1 MSISL
6 QRRDALQF
14 GSLIL
19 LLAGTD
25 IAWGATILGVRVWPA
40 QDYTRVTIESDGL
53 LRAKQFFI
61 SSPPRLA
68 VDIEGIE
75 LSPQLKELVSS
86 VKSDDPFISGI
97 RVGQNAPGVVRLVI
111 DLKQS
116 ALPQVFNLP
125 PIAAYQH
132 RLVFDLYPTQAI
144 DPLLALIAEKEK
156 EKEKDKAKPLSPS
169 PSPSS
174 PTASTPTRTVDPLGD
189 LIAQQS
195 TRPTTSTSTSTIPF
209 TTKTIA
215 PRADNTPAI
224 PDISTKNP
232 IKTAT
237 DRLIIIALDPGH
249 GGEDPGAIGPAGT
262 REKDITLSVALKLRQ
277 RINATTLQT
286 RGGSSPMRAF
296 LTRDGDFFVPLH
308 VRVQKAQR
316 VQADLF
322 ISIHADAFTVPTA
335 RGASVFA
342 LSQKGATSAA
352 ARYMA
357 QKENSADAVGGI
369 SVQTKDAQVQRA
381 LLDMSTTAQINDSL
395 ELGSKVLGEIGSF
408 AKLHKPKVEQAG
420 FAVLKAPDIPSVLI
434 ETAFISNP
442 EEEQKLRDEAYQNQ
456 LADSILRGL
465 LRYFAKNPPLARTR
479 TRS

>member
-1 MSISL
+1 MSMSL

-53 LRAKQFFI
+53 LTAKPFFI

-75 LSPQLKELVSS
+75 LSPQLRELVGS

-97 RVGQNAPGVVRLVI
+97 RAGQYAPGVVRLVI
-111 DLKQS
+111 DLKQN

-156 EKEKDKAKPLSPS
+156 DKAKPFS

-174 PTASTPTRTVDPLGD
+174 PTTATPTRTVDPLGD

-195 TRPTTSTSTSTIPF
+195 TRPTTSTSTSTIPP

-215 PRADNTPAI
+215 SRADNTPAI

-381 LLDMSTTAQINDSL
+381 LLDKSTTAQINDSL

-408 AKLHKPKVEQAG
+408 AKLHKPKDRTVDVHVRWLREK
-420 FAVLKAPDIPSVLI
+420 LEPSP
-434 ETAFISNP
+434 SRP
-442 EEEQKLRDEAYQNQ
+442 EML
-456 LADSILRGL
+456 LTVRGIG
-465 LRYFAKNPPLARTR
+465 YKFKG
-479 TRS
+479 

>member
-1 MSISL
+1 MKEHFSLTRRESL
-6 QRRDALQF
+6 QL
-14 GSLIL
+14 GSLVL
-19 LLAGTD
+19 LLGAAD

-53 LRAKQFFI
+53 LVAKSFFVA
-61 SSPPRLA
+61 SPPRLA
-68 VDIEGIE
+68 VDLEGIE
-75 LSPQLKELVSS
+75 LSPQLKELVGS

-97 RVGQNAPGVVRLVI
+97 RVGQNAPGIVRLVI

-144 DPLLALIAEKEK
+144 DPLQALITEKER
-156 EKEKDKAKPLSPS
+156 AKQA
-169 PSPSS
+169 
-174 PTASTPTRTVDPLGD
+174 TASAAPPSEPRANDPLGD
-189 LIAQQS
+189 WMAQQS
-195 TRPTTSTSTSTIPF
+195 NRPNASTPSN

-215 PRADNTPAI
+215 TRAD
-224 PDISTKNP
+224 STRANSQNDLKNEP
-232 IKTAT
+232 PSNST

-262 REKDITLSVALKLRQ
+262 KEKDIVLSVALKLRE
-277 RINATTLQT
+277 RINATTLK
-286 RGGSSPMRAF
+286 GSPMRAF

-308 VRVQKAQR
+308 TRVQKAQR

-322 ISIHADAFTVPTA
+322 ISIHADAFTTPTA
-335 RGASVFA
+335 SGASVFA
-342 LSQKGATSAA
+342 LSERGATSAT

-357 QKENSADAVGGI
+357 DKENKADAVGGI
-369 SVQTKDAQVQRA
+369 NVRAKDAQVQRA

-395 ELGSKVLGEIGSF
+395 KLGSTVLGEIGSF
-408 AKLHKPKVEQAG
+408 AKLHKPRVEQAG
-420 FAVLKAPDIPSVLI
+420 FAVLKAPEIPSVLI

-442 EEEQKLRDEAYQNQ
+442 EEEQKLRDQAYQDK
-456 LADSILRGL
+456 LADGIMRGL
-465 LRYFAKNPPLARTR
+465 MRYFARNPPLARTR
-479 TRS
+479 ARS

>member
-1 MSISL
+1 MKRQAVDRL
-6 QRRDALQF
+6 RRRLLRSSGLA
-14 GSLIL
+14 L
-19 LLAGTD
+19 LLSGAD
-25 IAWGATILGVRVWPA
+25 IAWGATIVGVRVWPA
-40 QDYTRVTIESDGL
+40 QDYTRVTIESDTPL
-53 LRAKQFFI
+53 VAKPFFVA
-61 SSPPRLA
+61 SPPRLA
-68 VDIEGIE
+68 VDIQGLE
-75 LSPQLKELVSS
+75 LSAELKELVGR

-97 RVGQNAPGVVRLVI
+97 RVGQNAPGVVRLVL
-111 DLKQS
+111 DLKQD

-132 RLVFDLYPTQAI
+132 RLVFDLYPKVAA
-144 DPLLALIAEKEK
+144 DPLLVLLAEKEK
-156 EKEKDKAKPLSPS
+156 EKA
-169 PSPSS
+169 SS
-174 PTASTPTRTVDPLGD
+174 ARASDPLGE
-189 LIAQQS
+189 LIAQQA
-195 TRPTTSTSTSTIPF
+195 TRPTTTTNTTSSTPN

-215 PRADNTPAI
+215 SRPDSARASGQNNAEKPAS
-224 PDISTKNP
+224 ST
-232 IKTAT
+232 T

-262 REKDITLSVALKLRQ
+262 REKDVVLQIALKLRE
-277 RINATTLQT
+277 RINST
-286 RGGSSPMRAF
+286 RLNTASGSSPMRAF

-322 ISIHADAFTVPTA
+322 LSIHADAWTSPTA

-342 LSQKGATSAA
+342 LSQRGASSAA

-357 QKENSADAVGGI
+357 QKENSADAVGG
-369 SVQTKDAQVQRA
+369 VNLKVNDAQVQRA

-395 ELGSKVLGEIGSF
+395 ELGGKLLGEIGSF
-408 AKLHKPKVEQAG
+408 ARLHKPRVEQAG

-442 EEEQKLRDEAYQNQ
+442 EEEQKLRDEAYQDQ
-456 LADSILRGL
+456 IADGLMRGL
-465 LRYFAKNPPLARTR
+465 LRYFARNPPLARTR

>member
-1 MSISL
+1 MTPPVHVS
-6 QRRDALQF
+6 RRDALQF

-19 LLAGTD
+19 LLAGAD

-40 QDYTRVTIESDGL
+40 PDYTRVTIESDAL
-53 LRAKQFFI
+53 LKAKQTFI
-61 SSPPRLA
+61 TSPPRLA
-68 VDIEGIE
+68 IDIEGIE
-75 LSPQLKELVSS
+75 LSPELKELVGR
-86 VKSDDPFISGI
+86 VKSDDPFIGGI
-97 RVGQNAPGVVRLVI
+97 RIGQNAPGVVRLVI

-132 RLVFDLYPTQAI
+132 RLVFDLYPTEAI
-144 DPLLALIAEKEK
+144 DPLLALIAEKA
-156 EKEKDKAKPLSPS
+156 KDQLKAAPPAA
-169 PSPSS
+169 P
-174 PTASTPTRTVDPLGD
+174 RQVDPLGD
-189 LIAQQS
+189 LIAQQA
-195 TRPTTSTSTSTIPF
+195 TRPTTPTSPPTSPT

-215 PRADNTPAI
+215 SRADSVPANS
-224 PDISTKNP
+224 DISSKNL
-232 IKTAT
+232 IKNIT

-262 REKDITLSVALKLRQ
+262 REKDITLSVAFKLRE

-342 LSQKGATSAA
+342 LSEKGASSAA

-395 ELGSKVLGEIGSF
+395 KLAIQVLGEIGSF

-442 EEEQKLRDEAYQNQ
+442 EEEQKLRDEAYQDQ
-456 LADSILRGL
+456 LADGILRGL

-479 TRS
+479 ARS